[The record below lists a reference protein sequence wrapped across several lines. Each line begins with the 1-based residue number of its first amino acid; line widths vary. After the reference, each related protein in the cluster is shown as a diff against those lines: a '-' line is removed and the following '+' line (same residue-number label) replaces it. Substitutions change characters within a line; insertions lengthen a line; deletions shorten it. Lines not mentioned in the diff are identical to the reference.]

1 MKILEMPLYEIIGL
15 ETRIS
20 HSKNKQLV
28 GLNGRTILETRN
40 MLLIKTK
47 DGKKEIP
54 KSICEFVFYH
64 NEKEVK
70 INGSDLLKRSH
81 ERLENLSWL
90 GI

>member
-1 MKILEMPLYEIIGL
+1 MKTLEIPLCEIIGL
-15 ETRIS
+15 KTRIS
-20 HSKNKQLV
+20 NSKNKQLV

-47 DGKKEIP
+47 DGEKEIP

-70 INGSDLLKRSH
+70 INGSDLLKRSY
-81 ERLENLSWL
+81 ERLENLS
-90 GI
+90 

>member
-1 MKILEMPLYEIIGL
+1 
-15 ETRIS
+15 
-20 HSKNKQLV
+20 
-28 GLNGRTILETRN
+28 

-47 DGKKEIP
+47 DGNKEIP
-54 KSICEFVFYH
+54 KSICEFIFYH

>member
-1 MKILEMPLYEIIGL
+1 MKTLEIPLCEIIGL
-15 ETRIS
+15 KTRIS
-20 HSKNKQLV
+20 NSKNKQLV

-47 DGKKEIP
+47 DGEKEIP

-70 INGSDLLKRSH
+70 INGSDLLKRSY

>member
-1 MKILEMPLYEIIGL
+1 MSKLRMNALREM
-15 ETRIS
+15 
-20 HSKNKQLV
+20 
-28 GLNGRTILETRN
+28 
-40 MLLIKTK
+40 
-47 DGKKEIP
+47 
-54 KSICEFVFYH
+54 

>member
-1 MKILEMPLYEIIGL
+1 MKTLETPLFEIIGL

-20 HSKNKQLV
+20 HSKNKHLV
-28 GLNGRTILETRN
+28 GLNGKTILETRN

-81 ERLENLSWL
+81 ERLENLLWL

>member
-1 MKILEMPLYEIIGL
+1 MKTLEIPLCEIIGL
-15 ETRIS
+15 KTRIS
-20 HSKNKQLV
+20 NSKNKQLV

-47 DGKKEIP
+47 DGEKEIP

-70 INGSDLLKRSH
+70 INGSDLLKRSY

-90 GI
+90 VI

>member
-1 MKILEMPLYEIIGL
+1 MKTLEIALCEIIGL
-15 ETRIS
+15 KTRIS
-20 HSKNKQLV
+20 NSKNKQLV

-47 DGKKEIP
+47 DGEKEIP

-70 INGSDLLKRSH
+70 INGSDLLKRSY

>member
-1 MKILEMPLYEIIGL
+1 MKILEIPLYEIIGL

-47 DGKKEIP
+47 DGNKEIP
-54 KSICEFVFYH
+54 KSICEFIFYH
-64 NEKEVK
+64 NKKEVK

-81 ERLENLSWL
+81 ERLENLLWL

>member
-1 MKILEMPLYEIIGL
+1 MVAEYFIRNNHQKI
-15 ETRIS
+15 
-20 HSKNKQLV
+20 
-28 GLNGRTILETRN
+28 GLNGKTILETKN
-40 MLLIKTK
+40 MLIIKTEN
-47 DGKKEIP
+47 GKKEIP